1 MNIKF
6 PKEQIRVVEEIRN
19 SVIKKSKSLLQE
31 QYDNILLHSKFLEQY
46 YSSLLDCYIQ
56 SLFEIREFETV
67 INIVE
72 DLKKQNI
79 ESCTWYYY
87 VFAILI
93 AKKDLHYAKS
103 LIRRSTIL
111 NDNSIKFM
119 ISEDEGDY
127 NAIISLHSTLLNSI
141 GPCLILVNFINEL
154 FNESFHVEINDEYIV
169 MRYFDLLNLLYEY
182 GIEEEIID
190 LFKDKLETIYEIDI
204 V

>member
-31 QYDNILLHSKFLEQY
+31 QYDNYLLHSKFLEQY

-72 DLKKQNI
+72 NLKKQNI

-119 ISEDEGDY
+119 I
-127 NAIISLHSTLLNSI
+127 
-141 GPCLILVNFINEL
+141 NEP
-154 FNESFHVEINDEYIV
+154 
-169 MRYFDLLNLLYEY
+169 
-182 GIEEEIID
+182 
-190 LFKDKLETIYEIDI
+190 DK
-204 V
+204 